1 MAERKEKEAKEKEK
15 EDKEKQDKEKDKPAE
30 DKEKDKKKD
39 EKEEDKETTYVDPDY
54 VESSGGP
61 LTPIEVEQ
69 MQTLLVN
76 SLQNFGNPLDH
87 DQEPV
92 NPGSAHNPNSDPTA
106 ERWTGDDL
114 PSIGQMIT
122 GAFEEPLR
130 LQIAPVDPPQGGD
143 GTEPGPLHNS
153 DSDTVRFGDVD

>member
-1 MAERKEKEAKEKEK
+1 
-15 EDKEKQDKEKDKPAE
+15 
-30 DKEKDKKKD
+30 
-39 EKEEDKETTYVDPDY
+39 
-54 VESSGGP
+54 
-61 LTPIEVEQ
+61 

-76 SLQNFGNPLDH
+76 SLQNFDVPLHH

-143 GTEPGPLHNS
+143 GRSPGRCTTRTRTRS
-153 DSDTVRFGDVD
+153 DSVTSTEQPGGCAAKDRSLGSGRPGFPPWKSLSRFLCPRRR